1 MKLSGSSLAVFVLCI
16 CQPNFEELK
25 KIIANFICN
34 RPFHLKSQMYK
45 LFEWGS
51 VGNVKVDNEIKVNVC
66 CASFM

>member
-1 MKLSGSSLAVFVLCI
+1 MTLSLGGG
-16 CQPNFEELK
+16 QPNFEELK

-45 LFEWGS
+45 LFEGGS
-51 VGNVKVDNEIKVNVC
+51 VRNVRVDNEIKVNVC